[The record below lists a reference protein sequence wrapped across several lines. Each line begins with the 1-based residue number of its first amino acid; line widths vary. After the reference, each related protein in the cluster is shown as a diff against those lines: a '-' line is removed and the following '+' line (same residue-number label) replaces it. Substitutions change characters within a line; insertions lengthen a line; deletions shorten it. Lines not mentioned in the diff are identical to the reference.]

1 MKDKLAQWMLFI
13 DDPKSAEVKE
23 IMESNSDIKQAVQ
36 TLEEISDDEE
46 MRRLAE
52 LREKAK
58 LDEVSWT
65 YNAEQRGIK
74 KGEAR
79 GRQEG
84 LKEGEARGRQEGE
97 KSRNAKRCQAKTD

>member
-1 MKDKLAQWMLFI
+1 MTLNKLF
-13 DDPKSAEVKE
+13 KR
-23 IMESNSDIKQAVQ
+23 
-36 TLEEISDDEE
+36 LEEISDDEE

-79 GRQEG
+79 GRQKG
-84 LKEGEARGRQEGE
+84 LKEGE
-97 KSRNAKRCQAKTD
+97 KFRNAKKQS

>member
-1 MKDKLAQWMLFI
+1 M
-13 DDPKSAEVKE
+13 
-23 IMESNSDIKQAVQ
+23 
-36 TLEEISDDEE
+36 
-46 MRRLAE
+46 
-52 LREKAK
+52 REKAK
-58 LDEVSWT
+58 LDEISWT

-84 LKEGEARGRQEGE
+84 LKEGE

>member
-1 MKDKLAQWMLFI
+1 MK
-13 DDPKSAEVKE
+13 
-23 IMESNSDIKQAVQ
+23 SNSDIKQAVQ

-58 LDEVSWT
+58 LDEISWA

-97 KSRNAKRCQAKTD
+97 ARGEKARNAKGC

>member
-23 IMESNSDIKQAVQ
+23 IMKSNSDIKQAVQ

-58 LDEVSWT
+58 LDEISWT
-65 YNAEQRGIK
+65 YNAEQRGK
-74 KGEAR
+74 AR

-84 LKEGEARGRQEGE
+84 LKEGEARGE
-97 KSRNAKRCQAKTD
+97 KARNAKGR

>member
-1 MKDKLAQWMLFI
+1 
-13 DDPKSAEVKE
+13 
-23 IMESNSDIKQAVQ
+23 MESNSDIKQAVQ

-84 LKEGEARGRQEGE
+84 E
-97 KSRNAKRCQAKTD
+97 KSRECKKVLSKSRLKLPKKCLKIKWT

>member
-1 MKDKLAQWMLFI
+1 
-13 DDPKSAEVKE
+13 
-23 IMESNSDIKQAVQ
+23 MESNSDIKQAVQ

-65 YNAEQRGIK
+65 YNAEQRGK
-74 KGEAR
+74 ARGRQEGLKEGEAR

-97 KSRNAKRCQAKTD
+97 KSRNAKKQS